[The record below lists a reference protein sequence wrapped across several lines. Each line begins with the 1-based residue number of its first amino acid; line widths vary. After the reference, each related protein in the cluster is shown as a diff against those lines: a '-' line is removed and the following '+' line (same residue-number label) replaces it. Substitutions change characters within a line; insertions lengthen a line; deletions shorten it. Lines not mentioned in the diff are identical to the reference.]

1 MQALLG
7 IDIGTTGVKAA
18 LFAAND
24 GHVLSSAFVD
34 YPLFHPQP
42 GWAEQN
48 PEDWWQATLA
58 ATRSCLAN
66 GAQHGVT
73 PADVR
78 GIGLSG
84 QMHGVVLLDETYK
97 AFRPS
102 IIRAHQASEPHAQSI
117 TEE

>member
-58 ATRSCLAN
+58 VTRSCLAN

-84 QMHGVVLLDETYK
+84 QMHGVVCWMKRTRYCDHASSGQTNAAK
-97 AFRPS
+97 PS
-102 IIRAHQASEPHAQSI
+102 AAG
-117 TEE
+117 